1 MKCASRK
8 RDQRKL
14 SKMYPSIPIL
24 IVSCLLSTVNANE
37 AKLEFS
43 YGKLK
48 PWGSVT
54 FQAGETLGWK
64 LLQYFKNVRIFLTYF
79 LLLISRDSHSKYI
92 CSDPCVA
99 SRFPFRNVCK
109 RLKSSLY
116 NQETKQK
123 FLNSRCFGSIFHQCG
138 WASSFNSMPTLT
150 YIHLLPA
157 TLKSWF
163 IL

>member
-1 MKCASRK
+1 MKCACRK

-14 SKMYPSIPIL
+14 FKMYLSIPIL
-24 IVSCLLSTVNANE
+24 IASCLLSTVNANE

-79 LLLISRDSHSKYI
+79 LLLISRDSHS
-92 CSDPCVA
+92 
-99 SRFPFRNVCK
+99 N
-109 RLKSSLY
+109 
-116 NQETKQK
+116 
-123 FLNSRCFGSIFHQCG
+123 IF
-138 WASSFNSMPTLT
+138 AVMR
-150 YIHLLPA
+150 A
-157 TLKSWF
+157 
-163 IL
+163 